1 MVARLSYELN
11 ADLFTARGHNEAM
24 REVNREV
31 LVKQWVTNLPKH
43 FKGGASE
50 RYGYR
55 RRSAKY
61 VERKRKK
68 YGHSIPLV
76 WTGGTRDAV
85 LANVKITA
93 TRNGGRLKTR
103 GRMPMSAE
111 MRGEI
116 ERITPDEIREL
127 TDFAGRIY
135 LQKARSP
142 RFRRLRKKKGSGR

>member
-1 MVARLSYELN
+1 MVARISYELN

-31 LVKQWVTNLPKH
+31 LERQRDKNLPKH
-43 FKGGASE
+43 FKGGATE

-55 RRSAKY
+55 KRTLAY
-61 VERKRKK
+61 VNRKRKK

-85 LANVKITA
+85 LSGVKITA

-103 GRMPMSAE
+103 GRFPMSAE
-111 MRGEI
+111 MRSEI
-116 ERITPDEIREL
+116 ERISPDEMDDLLAYATNRYAYK
-127 TDFAGRIY
+127 AG
-135 LQKARSP
+135 LE
-142 RFRRLRKKKGSGR
+142 RFRRKRKRKGSG